1 MLYNIYVI
9 NMGWINSI
17 NTSLNNYLQAAGIW
31 GGVLC
36 CLLIIIEPLF
46 PVLPM
51 FIFVTINILVFGT
64 VLGLLISYICA
75 VLGCLLFYIVFNK
88 LLSKKAYKFYKDR
101 RKLNSLVKRYKDIK
115 IETLTTIISM
125 PFTPAFMINLLAAIS
140 NMPLKKYMTAEIIAK
155 IFITIF
161 WGFFGFSLIK
171 CLTHPQYLIV
181 IALMLL
187 GGYVLSKLISKK
199 YSLE

>member
-9 NMGWINSI
+9 IMGWINSI
-17 NTSLNNYLQAAGIW
+17 NTILDNYLHAAGIW
-31 GGVLC
+31 GGILC
-36 CLLIIIEPLF
+36 CFLIILEPLL

-101 RKLNSLVKRYKDIK
+101 QKLNSLVKKYKDIR

-125 PFTPAFMINLLAAIS
+125 PFTPAFMINLFASIS
-140 NMPLKKYMTAEIIAK
+140 I
-155 IFITIF
+155 
-161 WGFFGFSLIK
+161 
-171 CLTHPQYLIV
+171 
-181 IALMLL
+181 
-187 GGYVLSKLISKK
+187 
-199 YSLE
+199 